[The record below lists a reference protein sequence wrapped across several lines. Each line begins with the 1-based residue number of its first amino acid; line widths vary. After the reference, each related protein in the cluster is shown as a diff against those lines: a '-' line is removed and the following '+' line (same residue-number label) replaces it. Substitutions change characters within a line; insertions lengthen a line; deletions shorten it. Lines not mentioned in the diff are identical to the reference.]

1 MAKTLLMQR
10 ASIEKQWLHNLTSA
24 QLHAFCGENARS
36 LVEKSGIV
44 LYVALQAAVMAD
56 LDLNHEDIQ
65 SMHLAVAAI
74 YSQADEFEIFQTR
87 RKNVISG
94 LLTAEKLIG
103 LIPHET
109 IIDAACK
116 LNDILNH
123 KHVYL
128 EDFKALLN
136 REN

>member
-1 MAKTLLMQR
+1 
-10 ASIEKQWLHNLTSA
+10 
-24 QLHAFCGENARS
+24 
-36 LVEKSGIV
+36 
-44 LYVALQAAVMAD
+44 MAD